1 MEELINQLQR
11 YKENELKELKK
22 DKKKGM
28 PVRLNPNSY
37 YAKELEYQTII
48 LKNIQKDLR
57 EIKRLLE
64 KHK

>member
-11 YKENELKELKK
+11 YKENELKELKR
-22 DKKKGM
+22 DKYKGI
-28 PVRLNPNSY
+28 PIRLNPKSY
-37 YAKELEYQTII
+37 YAKELEYQTLI
-48 LKNIQKDLR
+48 LKKIQNDLR